1 MIQRKTQ
8 NLAFWR
14 NDYQVDASDHEFLYE
29 LLVDSQEPQ
38 RVEDLTL
45 ALIRRRCRLEENR
58 IRTELERGLI
68 YDPAERYKIGDEI
81 VFPAL
86 DFAKGRVQSI
96 RPGDNPEHGAF
107 QVIGVRFADEP
118 RERYFAAALK
128 TPHVLNRRGRPLQL
142 DTDNLLS
149 AEDIY
154 AEVGP
159 EVVRKVE
166 EHLRRHPE
174 VFAAAGPLWLTTDH
188 MVEVKI
194 GHLNIAEAAIETE
207 ARPLSTATLLG
218 ILELAP
224 EASEA
229 VRTFSLETALYAD
242 ERFVQV
248 GTDEESLWYLRRLLP
263 PEALSIPPVLA
274 YRPEPYPREALDVA
288 LLQAEWELAD
298 EWTEGGL
305 AETVPSQVPSTV
317 VLLTYPHL
325 AAGTL
330 PLPPAARSIFPR
342 GRGVCSA
349 VTLIDGRWGTRFP
362 AWVMHEGRYVAG
374 LGAWYNQHKLP
385 VGARIVI
392 ERTEEPG
399 VVRVDYRPI
408 RPRREWLR
416 AANADEGRLVFGH
429 LRVQVSCEYDEHV
442 ALLVP
447 DPDAIAELREQVA
460 AEGVPVSRLVQ
471 QIMPELTKLSPQG
484 TAHVKAL
491 YSAVNV
497 VRRLPPGP
505 IFAALAR
512 LPGATDT
519 GSGYWS
525 L

>member
-8 NLAFWR
+8 DLAFWR
-14 NDYQVDASDHEFLYE
+14 NEYQVDESDHEFLYE
-29 LLVDSQEPQ
+29 FLVDAQEPQ
-38 RVEDLTL
+38 RVEDLTM

-68 YDPAERYKIGDEI
+68 YDPAERYKVGDEV

-86 DFAKGRVQSI
+86 DFAKGRVVNV
-96 RPGDNPEHGAF
+96 RPGENPEHGAF
-107 QVIGVRFADEP
+107 EVIGVRFGQGD

-128 TPHVLNRRGRPLQL
+128 TPHVLNRHGRPLRFEA
-142 DTDNLLS
+142 DNLLS
-149 AEDIY
+149 PEDIY

-166 EHLRRHPE
+166 QHLRSHPDL
-174 VFAAAGPLWLTTDH
+174 FAAAGPLWLTTDH
-188 MVEVKI
+188 MVAVTI

-207 ARPLSTATLLG
+207 AQPLSTATLLNV
-218 ILELAP
+218 LELAP
-224 EASEA
+224 EVAEP

-248 GTDEESLWYLRRLLP
+248 GRGEASLWYLRRLMP
-263 PEALSIPPVLA
+263 PEALSVPSVLA

-305 AETVPSQVPSTV
+305 AETSTPIPSTV
-317 VLLTYPHL
+317 VLLTYPHW

-342 GRGVCSA
+342 GRGICSA
-349 VTLIDGRWGTRFP
+349 VTLIDGRWGNRFP

-374 LGAWYNQHKLP
+374 LGAWYSQHKLP
-385 VGARIVI
+385 IGARIVI
-392 ERTEEPG
+392 ERTEEPH

-416 AANADEGRLVFGH
+416 AARVENGRLVFGH
-429 LRVQVSCEYDEHV
+429 LRVQVNCEYDEHV
-442 ALLVP
+442 ALLVL
-447 DPDAIAELREQVA
+447 DTDAITELRERLA
-460 AEGVPVSRLVQ
+460 AENVTVGHLVQ

-525 L
+525 I

>member
-1 MIQRKTQ
+1 VIQRKTQ

-14 NDYQVDASDHEFLYE
+14 NEYQVDDSDHEFLYE
-29 LLVDSQEPQ
+29 YLVDSHEPQ
-38 RVEDLTL
+38 RVEDLAM

-58 IRTELERGLI
+58 IRAELERGLI
-68 YDPAERYKIGDEI
+68 YDPAERYKVGDEV
-81 VFPAL
+81 VFPAF
-86 DFAKGRVQSI
+86 DFAKARVVSV
-96 RPGDNPEHGAF
+96 RPGENPEHGAF
-107 QVIGVRFADEP
+107 EVIGVRFDPEG

-128 TPHVLNRRGRPLQL
+128 TPHGLNRRGRPLRL
-142 DTDNLLS
+142 DDDKLLS
-149 AEDIY
+149 PEEIY

-159 EVVRKVE
+159 EVIRKVE
-166 EHLRRHPE
+166 QHLRSHPE
-174 VFAAAGPLWLTTDH
+174 LFAAAGPLWLTTDH
-188 MVEVKI
+188 MVAVTV

-207 ARPLSTATLLG
+207 GQPLSTAALLD

-224 EASEA
+224 EASA
-229 VRTFSLETALYAD
+229 TVRTFSLETALYAD

-248 GTDEESLWYLRRLLP
+248 GRGEESLWYLRRLMP
-263 PEALSIPPVLA
+263 PEALAVPAVLA

-305 AETVPSQVPSTV
+305 AETATAVPSTV
-317 VLLTYPHL
+317 VLLTYPHW

-330 PLPPAARSIFPR
+330 PLPPAARAIFPR
-342 GRGVCSA
+342 GRGLCSA

-374 LGAWYNQHKLP
+374 LGPWYNQHKLP
-385 VGARIVI
+385 IGTRIVV
-392 ERTEEPG
+392 ERTEEPH

-416 AANADEGRLVFGH
+416 AAGVEDGRLVFGH
-429 LRVQVSCEYDEHV
+429 LRVQVNCEYDEHV

-447 DPDAIAELREQVA
+447 DPDAIAELRDRLA
-460 AEGVPVSRLVQ
+460 AEKVTVSQLVQ
-471 QIMPELTKLSPQG
+471 QIMPELIKLSPQG

-525 L
+525 I